1 MLKTVFFA
9 GEKFS
14 CTLEISIKEKK
25 SFKTLSIV
33 GTYFTGK
40 KLLKSEKNLLGW
52 GQIHDEVKEIIP
64 TRLYEI
70 WKRWHLNDMRAGTF
84 VQEEI
89 LRQAKAS
96 GVEFD
101 NFYIDACEYLQRFDA
116 LVDDGYKYGTAWLK
130 EELPQ
135 EVIDYVCCL

>member
-14 CTLEISIKEKK
+14 CTLEILIKEKK
-25 SFKTLSIV
+25 SFKALSIV

-116 LVDDGYKYGTAWLK
+116 LVDDGYKYGSKWLK

-135 EVIDYVCCL
+135 EVIDYVCAL

>member
-1 MLKTVFFA
+1 MQKTVFYA
-9 GEKFS
+9 GKDFS
-14 CTLEISIKEKK
+14 CTLDIAIKDKN
-25 SFKTLSIV
+25 SFKSLSIV

-40 KLLKSEKNLLGW
+40 KLLKSEKNMLGF
-52 GQIHDEVKEIIP
+52 GQIHNQVREIIP
-64 TRLYEI
+64 ARLYEI

-96 GVEFD
+96 GVQLNDYDE
-101 NFYIDACEYLQRFDA
+101 ACNYLQRFDA
-116 LVDDGYKYGTAWLK
+116 YVDEGYKYGTRWLK

-135 EVIDYVCCL
+135 EVIDYICAL

>member
-9 GEKFS
+9 GENFS
-14 CTLEISIKEKK
+14 CTLKIEIKDKN
-25 SFKTLSIV
+25 SFKSLSIV
-33 GTYFTGK
+33 GTCFTGK

-52 GQIHDEVKEIIP
+52 GQIQDQVKEIIP
-64 TRLYEI
+64 ARLYEI

-96 GVEFD
+96 GVELND
-101 NFYIDACEYLQRFDA
+101 YDDACNYLQRFDA
-116 LVDDGYKYGTAWLK
+116 LVDDGYKYGSKWLK

>member
-1 MLKTVFFA
+1 MQKTVFYA
-9 GEKFS
+9 GKDFS
-14 CTLEISIKEKK
+14 CTLDIEIKDKN
-25 SFKTLSIV
+25 SFKSLSIV

-40 KLLKSEKNLLGW
+40 KLLKSENNLLGF
-52 GQIHDEVKEIIP
+52 GQIHDEVQEIIP
-64 TRLYEI
+64 ARLYEI

-96 GVEFD
+96 GIEFND
-101 NFYIDACEYLQRFDA
+101 FYTDACDYLQRFDA
-116 LVDDGYKYGTAWLK
+116 LVDEGYKYGTAWLK

>member
-9 GEKFS
+9 GEKIS
-14 CTLEISIKEKK
+14 CTLEITIKEKK
-25 SFKTLSIV
+25 SFKSLSIV

-52 GQIHDEVKEIIP
+52 GQIYDEVKEIIP
-64 TRLYEI
+64 ARLYEI

-84 VQEEI
+84 TQEEI

-96 GVEFD
+96 GIEFND
-101 NFYIDACEYLQRFDA
+101 YDDTCNYLQRFDA
-116 LVDDGYKYGTAWLK
+116 LVDDGYKYGSKWLK

-135 EVIDYVCCL
+135 EVVDYVYCL

>member
-1 MLKTVFFA
+1 MRKTVFYA

-14 CTLEISIKEKK
+14 CTLDIEIKDKN
-25 SFKTLSIV
+25 SFKSLSIV

-40 KLLKSEKNLLGW
+40 KLLKSEKNLLGF
-52 GQIHDEVKEIIP
+52 GQIHNEVQEIIP
-64 TRLYEI
+64 ARLYEI
-70 WKRWHLNDMRAGTF
+70 WRRWHLNDMRAGTF

-96 GVEFD
+96 GVKLNDYDE
-101 NFYIDACEYLQRFDA
+101 ACNYLQRFDA
-116 LVDDGYKYGTAWLK
+116 LVDEGYTYGSGWLK

>member
-14 CTLEISIKEKK
+14 CTLEISIKEEK
-25 SFKTLSIV
+25 SFKSLSIV
-33 GTYFTGK
+33 GTCFTGK
-40 KLLKSEKNLLGW
+40 KLLKSEKNLLGC
-52 GQIHDEVKEIIP
+52 GQIYDEVREIIP

-84 VQEEI
+84 TQEEI

-96 GVEFD
+96 GIEFND
-101 NFYIDACEYLQRFDA
+101 YDDKCNYLQRFDA
-116 LVDDGYKYGTAWLK
+116 LVDDGYKYGSKWLK

-135 EVIDYVCCL
+135 EVIDYIYCL

>member
-1 MLKTVFFA
+1 MQKTVFYA
-9 GEKFS
+9 GEDFS
-14 CTLEISIKEKK
+14 CTLDIEINDKD
-25 SFKTLSIV
+25 SFKSLSIR

-64 TRLYEI
+64 ARLYEI

-89 LRQAKAS
+89 LRQAKVS
-96 GVEFD
+96 GIEFND
-101 NFYIDACEYLQRFDA
+101 YDDACNYLERFDA
-116 LVDDGYKYGTAWLK
+116 LVDKCYKYGSKWLK

-135 EVIDYVCCL
+135 EVIDYIYCL

>member
-1 MLKTVFFA
+1 MQKTVFYA
-9 GEKFS
+9 GEDFS
-14 CTLEISIKEKK
+14 CTLDIEINDKD
-25 SFKTLSIV
+25 SFKSLSIR

-64 TRLYEI
+64 ARLYEI

-89 LRQAKAS
+89 LRQAKVS
-96 GVEFD
+96 GIEFND
-101 NFYIDACEYLQRFDA
+101 YDDACNYLERFDA
-116 LVDDGYKYGTAWLK
+116 LLDEGYKYGSKWLK

-135 EVIDYVCCL
+135 QVIDYIYCL